1 MKWISVILLSLLL
14 LISSCATRRDI
25 VYFQDAAD
33 YVPEKITQSF
43 QVKIQTDDLLS
54 ITVNSKNP
62 ELALPFNLPTIAYQ
76 AGKADQLSSSQ
87 QMQSYQVNA
96 DGVIDFPILGTI
108 QVLGLTRME
117 LTDLVKKK
125 LIDGGYMDDPVV
137 SVKLMNYKV
146 SVLGEVTR
154 PGMIDVNSD
163 RITVLEAISK
173 AGDLTIYGKRG
184 TVLVIREE
192 NGVREVAKLNL
203 KSVELFKSPYFYLQ
217 QNDVVYVEPNKSKIG
232 QSTYNS
238 NLPLLIS
245 SLSILTTIV
254 LVFVK

>member
-1 MKWISVILLSLLL
+1 MKRISVILFSMLL

-25 VYFQDAAD
+25 VYFQDAED

-76 AGKADQLSSSQ
+76 AGKADQLTSAQ
-87 QMQSYQVNA
+87 QMQAYQVNA
-96 DGVIDFPILGTI
+96 DGAIDFPILGTI
-108 QVLGLTRME
+108 HVLGLTRME

-137 SVKLMNYKV
+137 SVKLLNYKV
-146 SVLGEVTR
+146 SVLGEVTK
-154 PGMIDVNSD
+154 PGTIDVNSD

-173 AGDLTIYGKRG
+173 AGDMTIYGKRG

>member
-1 MKWISVILLSLLL
+1 MKRISVILFSMLL

-25 VYFQDAAD
+25 VYFQDAED

-76 AGKADQLSSSQ
+76 AGKADQLTSAQ
-87 QMQSYQVNA
+87 QMQAYQVNA
-96 DGVIDFPILGTI
+96 DGAIDFPILGTI
-108 QVLGLTRME
+108 HVLGLTRME

-137 SVKLMNYKV
+137 SVKLLNYKV
-146 SVLGEVTR
+146 SVLGEVTK
-154 PGMIDVNSD
+154 PGTIDINSD